1 VPVAGLRTGATF
13 GQRNGSGRRAEPQ
26 SAHWLAAAK
35 ALRSGL
41 RQGPAAARFTTPTSV
56 PRAGEQEN
64 NMDGELKQYLDAME
78 ARIIAALDR
87 LRSDL
92 IVNIE
97 SHAGEKRVDAV
108 SRKLEGET

>member
-1 VPVAGLRTGATF
+1 
-13 GQRNGSGRRAEPQ
+13 
-26 SAHWLAAAK
+26 
-35 ALRSGL
+35 
-41 RQGPAAARFTTPTSV
+41 
-56 PRAGEQEN
+56 
-64 NMDGELKQYLDAME
+64 MDGELKQYLDAME